1 MESILSWLWDGLLS
15 LWSFVSDNKYDTFWS
30 SMTAIVTFLVLGL
43 IYLQVRHGVKS
54 TDINLLFSLYDRFW
68 SDYMVKVRKEI
79 KDQKS
84 IGYLIK
90 LKSGDLAPDCIRVY
104 SPDHIPRFT
113 IFDFFESIGALYRR
127 DRRLLKFIY
136 PLMCGDIIFHYKL
149 HEEFYNRIN
158 VKQLYP
164 HQNFRYLAEACINKM
179 KKDKISVPTFDEL
192 IKDI

>member
-1 MESILSWLWDGLLS
+1 M
-15 LWSFVSDNKYDTFWS
+15 SDNKYDTFWS
-30 SMTAIVTFLVLGL
+30 SITVIVTAVGL
-43 IYLQVRHGVKS
+43 FFIWKQVRHGRKS

-68 SDYMVKVRKEI
+68 SDDMVKVRKEI
-79 KDQKS
+79 KNKKS
-84 IGYLIK
+84 IEWLIK
-90 LKSGDLAPDCIRVY
+90 LKSGDMAPDCIKMY

-127 DRRLLKFIY
+127 DRRLIKFIY
-136 PLMCGDIIFHYKL
+136 PLMSGDIIFHYKL
-149 HEEFYNRIN
+149 HEEFYNCIN

-164 HQNFRYLAEACINKM
+164 HQNFRYLAEACIKKM